1 MTQIHVV
8 GLGQDPDDLPK
19 VISECIEKAEV
30 LVGGTRLLDWFED
43 HPALKLPIKSPLDE
57 IIKRVEQEM
66 LSGKEVVVLA
76 DGDPGFFGIGK
87 RLAKALGKE
96 NLRFYPNVCTLQTA
110 TARLKIPWENIRT
123 LSLHGR
129 KDQWPI
135 FRALVRDD
143 MVGVFTDEHSNPG
156 RLAEML
162 MERGVDTFRM
172 HIFEDLGQKGEQIRS
187 FELQEAKAKSF
198 SPLNFVLLERI
209 KYPEIPLHLGMDDEL
224 YIHEKGLIT
233 KREIRATGISM
244 LEIETSHTVWDLGSG
259 CGSVAI
265 EASLLTTEGRIL
277 AVEKNP
283 SRCESIRQNI
293 RRTGAYGVGVVHG
306 EMPGCLKGLED
317 PDRVFIGGGISRNNG
332 VLEEALKR
340 LKPGGKVVVHLVLM
354 GSLQQTKEVLL
365 DQGWPF
371 TITQVQVSRSQGL
384 AGDLRLEALNPVYVV
399 AATKP
404 INHESTKN

>member
-1 MTQIHVV
+1 MTQVHVV
-8 GLGQDPDDLPK
+8 GLGQAPDDLPQ
-19 VISECIEKAEV
+19 VISDCIAKAEV
-30 LVGGTRLLDWFED
+30 LVGGTRLLEWFKD

-76 DGDPGFFGIGK
+76 GGDPGFFGIGK
-87 RLAKALGKE
+87 RLIKALGKE
-96 NLRFYPNVCTLQTA
+96 NLRFYPNVSTLQAA

-129 KDQWPI
+129 KDLCPI

-143 MVGVFTDEHSNPG
+143 MVGVFTDENSNPG
-156 RLAEML
+156 KLAEVL
-162 MERGVDTFRM
+162 MDRGVDTFRM
-172 HIFEDLGQKGEQIRS
+172 HVFEDLGQTGEQISS

-209 KYPEIPLHLGMDDEL
+209 KHPEIPLHLGMDDDL

-233 KREIRATGISM
+233 KREIRAAGLSM
-244 LEIETSHTVWDLGSG
+244 LEIQTSHTVWDLGSG

-265 EASLLTTEGRIL
+265 EASLLATEGLIL

-283 SRCESIRQNI
+283 SRCESIRLNI
-293 RRTGAYGVGVVHG
+293 RRTGAYSVGVVQG
-306 EMPGCLKGLED
+306 EMPGCLEGRED
-317 PDRVFIGGGISRNNG
+317 PDRIFIGGGISRNDG

-354 GSLQQTKEVLL
+354 GSLQQTREVLL
-365 DQGWPF
+365 DLGWTF

-384 AGDLRLEALNPVYVV
+384 AGDLRLEALNPVYILG
-399 AATKP
+399 ATKP
-404 INHESTKN
+404 NA

>member
-1 MTQIHVV
+1 MTQVHVV
-8 GLGQDPDDLPK
+8 GLGQNPHDLPQ
-19 VISECIEKAEV
+19 VISDCVAKAEV
-30 LVGGTRLLDWFED
+30 LVGGTRLLEWFED
-43 HPALKLPIKSPLDE
+43 HPALKLPIKTPLDK

-76 DGDPGFFGIGK
+76 GGDPGFFGIGK
-87 RLAKALGKE
+87 RLVKALGKE
-96 NLRFYPNVCTLQTA
+96 NLRFYPNVCTLQAA

-129 KDQWPI
+129 KDLWPI

-143 MVGVFTDEHSNPG
+143 MVGVFTDENSNPDK
-156 RLAEML
+156 LAVML
-162 MERGVDTFRM
+162 MDRGIETFRM
-172 HIFEDLGQKGEQIRS
+172 HVFEDLGQKGEQIRS
-187 FELQEAKAKSF
+187 FELKEAQDKSF

-209 KYPEIPLHLGMDDEL
+209 NHPEIPLHLGMDDDL

-233 KREIRATGISM
+233 KREIRAAGLSM
-244 LEIETSHTVWDLGSG
+244 LEIETIHTVWDLGSG

-265 EASLLTTEGRIL
+265 EASLLATEGRIW
-277 AVEKNP
+277 AVEKNQ

-293 RRTGAYGVGVVHG
+293 RRTGAYGVGVVQG
-306 EMPGCLKGLED
+306 EMPGCLDRIED
-317 PDRVFIGGGISRNNG
+317 PDRIFIGGGISRKNG

-354 GSLQQTKEVLL
+354 GSLQQAREVLL
-365 DQGWPF
+365 GLGWPF

-399 AATKP
+399 AASKP
-404 INHESTKN
+404 IASAVA